1 MDQPYVFEIRSKVG
15 KYRFEFHD
23 TSSPETWRLLE
34 PNLVVICF
42 DISQR
47 LSLVNLTRVVCCLP
61 STAPLPF
68 PSPTAPTLS
77 FL

>member
-1 MDQPYVFEIRSKVG
+1 MDQPFVFEIRSKVG

-47 LSLVNLTRVVCCLP
+47 LSLINLTRVV
-61 STAPLPF
+61 
-68 PSPTAPTLS
+68 
-77 FL
+77 

>member
-1 MDQPYVFEIRSKVG
+1 MDQPFVFEIRSKVG

-47 LSLVNLTRVVCCLP
+47 LSLINLTRVVCSLP
-61 STAPLPF
+61 STAPLP
-68 PSPTAPTLS
+68 SRSS